1 MLGNAIAS
9 EKITWMTEMV
19 LQNEILSFHRDSNHD
34 ACNGVSHEDKILSF
48 HVRIKSTLF
57 REREKLETA
66 RLLNGG
72 SGVGEKYQILNDYP
86 NSDLIL
92 TM

>member
-1 MLGNAIAS
+1 
-9 EKITWMTEMV
+9 MV
-19 LQNEILSFHRDSNHD
+19 IHLIDNEILSFHRDNNLD

-72 SGVGEKYQILNDYP
+72 SGVGEKY
-86 NSDLIL
+86 
-92 TM
+92 

>member
-1 MLGNAIAS
+1 MKSFPFIEIITLMLAMA
-9 EKITWMTEMV
+9 
-19 LQNEILSFHRDSNHD
+19 FHM
-34 ACNGVSHEDKILSF
+34 
-48 HVRIKSTLF
+48 RIKSTLF

-86 NSDLIL
+86 NSELIL